1 MVAPCRVERD
11 PACRRWPTS
20 GSRLLHRGHRSST
33 RCLHA
38 ERRCF
43 RGLSSRYPPLPSASA
58 SILIGLVKCWF
69 EHRTAP
75 AWTHQSKPVRA
86 WWSCCGHKECTLQR
100 LQRSRGR
107 IQDLV
112 MFGPKSVVCI
122 LRESSCA
129 SPMSMRTR
137 RKNCKPS
144 RRSSQKAA
152 RGMLK
157 VKQVKLKG
165 LG

>member
-1 MVAPCRVERD
+1 MSRGKRSGLQEMADFWQQVVAQRTQELYEVPPCRK
-11 PACRRWPTS
+11 ALLS
-20 GSRLLHRGHRSST
+20 GS
-33 RCLHA
+33 
-38 ERRCF
+38 F
-43 RGLSSRYPPLPSASA
+43 KPLPSASA

-157 VKQVKLKG
+157 VKQTQG
-165 LG
+165 SRLG